1 MTFLASMPTVQV
13 PIAILGWIVLAAA
26 AIHAVLSVLAVLA
39 WIGVRA
45 EAPRDPPT
53 PTTVLQPL
61 CGAEPRLYE
70 NLRSLCRQDHPQ
82 FQILYG
88 VRDAADPALAVVER
102 LVAEFP
108 SLAIDVVVDPRLH
121 GANLKISNLI
131 NMIPRARFDVLVM
144 VDSDVSVG
152 SDYLMQVTAPL
163 RGADV
168 GLVTCLYR
176 DVPTARVWSRLGAMY
191 INEWYMPAVMLA
203 HWFGFRGYA
212 SGQTLCIRREILEA
226 IGGLGALA
234 NHLADDYRLGQLVR
248 GLGRRILLHPYRVDA
263 AHDEPDAGSLIRH
276 ELRWMQTIRVLQP
289 NGFRVLFMSFSLPLA
304 VVGLAMASAGAPIPT
319 IVWALFWITTAARLF
334 LHSWHRLGGGRR
346 LLADLWLVPLRDVLL
361 CCVWCASFLASR
373 LSWRGSKFS
382 VDADGIMVRLP

>member
-1 MTFLASMPTVQV
+1 MTFLASIPTVHAA
-13 PIAILGWIVLAAA
+13 IAILGWIVLAAA
-26 AIHAVLSVLAVLA
+26 AVHALLSVMAVLA

-45 EAPRDPPT
+45 DAPRDPAQPV
-53 PTTVLQPL
+53 TVLQPL

-88 VRDAADPALAVVER
+88 VRDAADPALAIVER
-102 LVAEFP
+102 LAAEFP
-108 SLAIDVVVDPRLH
+108 SLIIDVVVDPRLH

-131 NMIPRARFDVLVM
+131 NMIPRARYDVLVM
-144 VDSDVSVG
+144 VDSDVWVD
-152 SDYLMQVTAPL
+152 SDYLTQVTAPL

-191 INEWYMPAVMLA
+191 INEWYMPSVMLA
-203 HWFGFRGYA
+203 RWFGFRGYA
-212 SGQTLCIRREILEA
+212 SGQTLCIRRETLEA
-226 IGGLGALA
+226 IGGLGAVA

-248 GLGRRILLHPYRVDA
+248 GLGRRILLHPYRVNA
-263 AHDEPDAGSLIRH
+263 AHDEPDAASLIRH

-289 NGFRVLFMSFSLPLA
+289 YGFRLLFMSFSLPLA
-304 VVGLAMASAGAPIPT
+304 VVGLVMASADVPIPA
-319 IVWALFWITTAARLF
+319 IVWALFWITAAARLF
-334 LHSWHRLGGGRR
+334 LYSWHRLGSARR
-346 LLADLWLVPLRDVLL
+346 LLADLWLIPVREVLL
-361 CCVWCASFLASR
+361 CCVWCAGFFASR

-382 VDADGIMVRLP
+382 VDANGIMVRLP